1 MNRWYPYRH
10 RARSETP
17 SPASNRRTIRPG
29 SSRRLIL
36 GLAVAAL
43 SAIAVWA
50 IASHG
55 EGQAVGHAAA
65 KDTSVLRSLTP
76 GQRQYVTGIASL
88 SPARLHG
95 AFGTDRVSSVDS
107 ALASL
112 TPEHQS
118 HVRAISSLS
127 YERLAAAFGTGQ

>member
-1 MNRWYPYRH
+1 MRFH
-10 RARSETP
+10 QH
-17 SPASNRRTIRPG
+17 

-36 GLAVAAL
+36 AIAIAAL
-43 SAIAVWA
+43 SAVPVWA
-50 IASHG
+50 IASHSG
-55 EGQAVGHAAA
+55 GQPVRHAAA

-76 GQRQYVTGIASL
+76 RERRYVTGIASL
-88 SPARLHG
+88 SPARLRG

-112 TPEHQS
+112 TPKQQRY
-118 HVRAISSLS
+118 VRAISSLS